1 MHPREAQ
8 SLPRGLRAGKTWMIK
23 EALFHRPAWWQRL
36 QMGLLAGLHRPHLPG
51 LGFRWEAGVRAERA
65 DGARYP
71 LPGTQQASET
81 MTPSLPPCLVLGLC
95 GHLLWSQQK
104 RTPSAGS
111 SPSLFPPGSPTCSEI
126 SET

>member
-65 DGARYP
+65 DSARYP

-81 MTPSLPPCLVLGLC
+81 VPP
-95 GHLLWSQQK
+95 
-104 RTPSAGS
+104 
-111 SPSLFPPGSPTCSEI
+111 
-126 SET
+126 